1 MSSEEAKSMS
11 PGLPFPDF
19 SKQKTWKEQPKEAKS
34 SSFRSQQSDTDK
46 LLRDLLKT
54 PMDPKVCSKAQPAM
68 PKTTASPYMSS
79 LCAGLS
85 V

>member
-1 MSSEEAKSMS
+1 MSGEEAKSMS

-19 SKQKTWKEQPKEAKS
+19 SKQKTWKEQPKEAKPS
-34 SSFRSQQSDTDK
+34 IFKSQQSESDK
-46 LLRDLLKT
+46 LLRELLKT
-54 PMDPKVCSKAQPAM
+54 PMGPKACEKPQPTI

-79 LCAGLS
+79 LCAALR